1 MNIENEFNTE
11 NKYFSPNVNNQT
23 NTDYIDYNNKILYNN
38 DFTNEKKYLNFS
50 SEKNTEIKN
59 YNLNQL
65 LDFDTETKNNK
76 KINNELIYNEI
87 INYLNNIFNRLKIE
101 DSRNKNFFQT
111 KNNLY
116 SNIKYFL
123 YDLTNFDEEK
133 ANKLKKDLDDIKS
146 KYDYYV
152 KNINKISKIDL
163 EILDDQIKNYN
174 EYSMDFLKQI
184 VNIKNIKEIILLLQL
199 NLNQIINNYFN
210 YKNKRKNILLTNKK
224 HKNFLNSKRY
234 ISENTTKE
242 KLIEEKIKNN
252 MIILSKDERGI
263 FNKYMCYKNKNDN
276 NNNIY
281 KTNLIPKYLVLSF
294 FISKKENNDYIMQ
307 LISNIK
313 DNFKKYVIT
322 YKNNYDEINMKI
334 SFCGICSQP
343 KNIINKIKYLMRN
356 LLKEKALIKISLFSN
371 LKECLYKIINK
382 ISISNSDEIFKKDKS
397 YYDYYTTN
405 LNFSYLKKFIYDS

>member
-38 DFTNEKKYLNFS
+38 DFTNVKKYLNFS

-184 VNIKNIKEIILLLQL
+184 VNIKNIKEIMLLLQL

-224 HKNFLNSKRY
+224 HKNFLNSKRN

-313 DNFKKYVIT
+313 DIFKKYVIT

-371 LKECLYKIINK
+371 LKECFYKIINK

>member
-1 MNIENEFNTE
+1 MI
-11 NKYFSPNVNNQT
+11 
-23 NTDYIDYNNKILYNN
+23 IINKILYNN

-65 LDFDTETKNNK
+65 LDFDTETKNNIN
-76 KINNELIYNEI
+76 INNELIYNEI
-87 INYLNNIFNRLKIE
+87 INYLNNIINRLKIE

-111 KNNLY
+111 KSGLY

-123 YDLTNFDEEK
+123 YDLANFDEEK

-152 KNINKISKIDL
+152 NNINNISKIDI
-163 EILDDQIKNYN
+163 EMLDDQIKNYN

-184 VNIKNIKEIILLLQL
+184 VNIKNIKEIMLLLQL
-199 NLNQIINNYFN
+199 NINQIINNYFN
-210 YKNKRKNILLTNKK
+210 YKNKQKNILLTNKK
-224 HKNFLNSKRY
+224 HKNFINSKRFN
-234 ISENTTKE
+234 SENNAKE
-242 KLIEEKIKNN
+242 KLSEEKIKNN

-313 DNFKKYVIT
+313 DIFKKYVIT

-343 KNIINKIKYLMRN
+343 KNFINKIKYLMRN

-382 ISISNSDEIFKKDKS
+382 ISISNSDEILKKDKS

-405 LNFSYLKKFIYDS
+405 INFSYLKKFIYDS